1 MIPKNKKKKTIQF
14 DWHSLMDCLH
24 YAIQKLRK
32 HIFPK
37 GLLFRF
43 VLIIVLP
50 LILLQAL
57 VLLFFYDRHW
67 DTISRRLASDIA
79 GEIDAVTDMIQTGD
93 IVDPSAREDFLKAMS
108 DSLGL
113 TFTFT
118 PNAQIPQNIP
128 STQDNNVRALVQSL
142 DNMGYPF
149 SIHESNGNSKIVHIQ
164 LDTGVLSIDIRR
176 KRFFSST
183 VDVFLIWMIGFSI
196 LLFWIAFLF
205 MKNQV
210 RAIVRLSQAA
220 EAFGRGQTWDDFKPE
235 GATEVKQAGL
245 SFLSM
250 KNRIQKYV
258 TERTT
263 MLSGVSHDLRTPLTR
278 IKLQLSMMPDTDST
292 RDLMEDVSE
301 MENMLESYLSFA
313 RGEGKEQP
321 EKINLNKLL
330 NDLIEK
336 LRKTGQK
343 IDFHSERNITLICRP
358 NGISRAV
365 MNLLTNAG
373 RYASYTHVTIGIH
386 HNTIR
391 IIIDDDG
398 PGIPKKERSTVFRP
412 FTRLESSR
420 NRHTGG
426 IGLGLTIARD
436 VALSH
441 GGDIRLED
449 SPIGG
454 LRAIITLP
462 ADGIHTTE

>member
-1 MIPKNKKKKTIQF
+1 MKRSRSKQKNIQL
-14 DWHSLMDCLH
+14 DWRSVWSWLC
-24 YAIQKLRK
+24 YGIQKIRK
-32 HIFPK
+32 QMLPK

-43 VLIIVLP
+43 VLIIILP

-67 DTISRRLASDIA
+67 DTISRRLASDIV
-79 GEIDAVTDMIQTGD
+79 GEIGAVADMIQSTD
-93 IVDPSAREDFLKAMS
+93 IIAPSKRQIFLSEMS
-108 DSLGL
+108 KSLGL

-118 PNAQIPQNIP
+118 PNIKLPPNFP
-128 STQDNNVRALVQSL
+128 NTQDETVRPLVRQLENTPYPFWVQEADDNNKIVSLQL
-142 DNMGYPF
+142 DN
-149 SIHESNGNSKIVHIQ
+149 
-164 LDTGVLSIDIRR
+164 GVLNVDIRR

-183 VDVFLIWMIGFSI
+183 VHVFLVWMIGFSA

-220 EAFGRGQTWDDFKPE
+220 EAFGRGQNHDDFKPE

-245 SFLSM
+245 SFLFM

-278 IKLQLSMMPDTDST
+278 MKLQLSMMPDNDNT
-292 RDLMEDVSE
+292 RDLLDDVTE
-301 MENMLESYLSFA
+301 MGTMLEAYLSFA

-321 EKINLNKLL
+321 EQIMLNRHLEE
-330 NDLIEK
+330 LIEK
-336 LRKTGQK
+336 LRKSGQH
-343 IDFHSERNITLICRP
+343 IDFHAEQEITLICRP
-358 NGISRAV
+358 NDISRAV

-373 RYASYTHVTIGIH
+373 RYAKHASLTIGVY
-386 HNTIR
+386 HNFVR
-391 IIIDDDG
+391 IIVDDDG
-398 PGIPKKERSTVFRP
+398 PGIPKKERIAVFRP

-420 NRHTGG
+420 NRQTGG
-426 IGLGLTIARD
+426 VGLGLTIARD
-436 VALSH
+436 IALAH
-441 GGDIRLED
+441 GGDIHLDE
-449 SPIGG
+449 SPMGG

-462 ADGIHTTE
+462 AEGFTSP